1 MRSVYSFF
9 SFLVLSVM
17 TAQLVFAVGTPAT
30 TPTVGATPQAGAK
43 QLGPEFMQWCQQFM
57 AQYGTGSGRCGL
69 ACNTRNSGAQ
79 VCGPTASQFGA
90 QGCHSNNR
98 TAIFP
103 SHEQGI
109 GAHAALLR
117 NYCSRQGR
125 CTLARVTEKWAP
137 ASHFNPSAPGS
148 RNDPT
153 SYANTVAKWLQ
164 MSPSQVFDPN
174 NIDQMAKIVVGMSR
188 LENGSVKFTC
198 NEAVK
203 GMHMAFG
210 LTPVVAGPAGIGSL
224 IEGNTATGQLYQ
236 SLFNQNQGFGDP
248 FNQNGTNPFSS
259 LSSQNGAFAPTNSS
273 GQQIAQQPQQQPQY
287 PVQQSPYISPQ
298 PSLVNSFSPT
308 STSETLPEDVEVSD
322 SATSEIAC
330 KPNTVAWVCN
340 EGSVSRGI
348 SKPND
353 ALFTTKGALIGSLYV
368 NPKEKTT
375 YTIQCIKNQKI
386 LDSASCAL
394 SPHKRVAPPVTV
406 RKPQITFEADPS
418 EVKRGERTTLT
429 WAALKV
435 DSCSI
440 SGYGVSAD
448 GVEGSVETDELFERG
463 RSEYTIECQDN
474 TGEIVTKTIYVEVQ

>member
-30 TPTVGATPQAGAK
+30 KPTVGTTPQAGAK
-43 QLGPEFMQWCQQFM
+43 QLGPEFMQWCQQFVN
-57 AQYGTGSGRCGL
+57 QYANTGAPCKL
-69 ACNTRNSGAQ
+69 ACQTKNSGAQ
-79 VCGPTASQFGA
+79 VCGPVASQFGS
-90 QGCHSNNR
+90 QGCHNNNR

-103 SHEQGI
+103 SNVQGI
-109 GAHAALLR
+109 GAHVALLR
-117 NYCSRQGR
+117 IYCSKQKR
-125 CTLARVTEKWAP
+125 CTLGKVTQKWAEGTNGQEDN
-137 ASHFNPSAPGS
+137 A
-148 RNDPT
+148 
-153 SYANTVAKWLQ
+153 YARTVAKWLN
-164 MSPSQVFDPN
+164 MSPNQIFDPN
-174 NIDQMAKIVVGMSR
+174 NIDQMGRIAIGMSR
-188 LENGSVKFTC
+188 LEVGSIKYSCQDLVQGT
-198 NEAVK
+198 
-203 GMHMAFG
+203 HMAFG
-210 LTPVVAGPAGIGSL
+210 LTPVVAGPANIGTL
-224 IEGNTATGQLYQ
+224 VEGTQGGAQLYQ

-259 LSSQNGAFAPTNSS
+259 LSGQNGAFAPTNSS
-273 GQQIAQQPQQQPQY
+273 SQQTAQQPQQQQPQQQPQY
-287 PVQQSPYISPQ
+287 PAQQSPYISPQ

-322 SATSEIAC
+322 SAISEIAC

-406 RKPQITFEADPS
+406 RKPQIAFEADPS
-418 EVKRGERTTLT
+418 EVNRGERTTLT